1 MPWISYQKSQP
12 ICLIA
17 EVETDMHSNIFLQEL
32 KQEVWGQSCP
42 WHGDRGGLWKLESG
56 SMHTFCLASHS
67 FAPSFLTLL
76 GHCWLHQRLSWWYH
90 FLTTVLE
97 NTQSGATLHHWGSC
111 LMFYYS
117 IKCQQQSEEA
127 SFCLAHV
134 PVSVKGLCSLKERVC
149 CVFLYLFTFFSA
161 HSQGQ
166 LQL

>member
-1 MPWISYQKSQP
+1 M
-12 ICLIA
+12 
-17 EVETDMHSNIFLQEL
+17 
-32 KQEVWGQSCP
+32 
-42 WHGDRGGLWKLESG
+42 
-56 SMHTFCLASHS
+56 
-67 FAPSFLTLL
+67 
-76 GHCWLHQRLSWWYH
+76 
-90 FLTTVLE
+90 
-97 NTQSGATLHHWGSC
+97 LHHWGSC

-149 CVFLYLFTFFSA
+149 CAFLYLFTFFSA